1 MTKLKPENVL
11 IVDDNYD
18 MLELLQRNLKKFH
31 FHTYK
36 ATSVIEGIEILKFAE
51 IHLLITDLQMPGH
64 NGIELVKYTNQHYPN
79 IPILVITGFPSVDGA
94 VEAIQ
99 SGAANYLTKP
109 FTASELEKEV
119 ETCLKK
125 TLIQPEQTASR
136 LENEVLKN
144 QVYAGIV
151 GRSKAFLNLVESI
164 ERVKDNRATVLIS
177 GESGT
182 GKELVA
188 KAIHYKGSFAQ
199 HPFIAVNCGAIA
211 ENLLESELF
220 GYEKG
225 AFTGANQTKDG
236 YFQAAKGGSIFLD
249 EIATAPMNVQ
259 VKLLRALQEKEVVKV
274 GGHQPEKIQ
283 LRVIAATNENL
294 YKNVQE
300 GSFREDL
307 YYRLNVVDIEVPP
320 LRKRKKDIEIIALNL
335 LKKYKA
341 EFRKPHVE
349 FSKEALEI
357 LTNYSWPGNVR
368 ELENLVQRSILMAE
382 TKIEIS
388 HLPEHIKYP
397 EPSSEVELTSLR
409 EVEKKYIQKVLD
421 SVGNNKS
428 KAAKILGID
437 RKTLSN
443 KIKQKL

>member
-18 MLELLQRNLKKFH
+18 MLELLQRNLKQFN

-36 ATSVIEGIEILKFAE
+36 ATSVVEAIEILKFAT

-64 NGIELVKYTNQHYPN
+64 NGIELVKYTNQHFPHV
-79 IPILVITGFPSVDGA
+79 PILVITGFPSVDGA

-119 ETCLKK
+119 ENCLKK
-125 TLIQPEQTASR
+125 TLVKPNQSATNVESEVIQ
-136 LENEVLKN
+136 N

-151 GRSKAFLNLVESI
+151 GRSKAFLKLVERI

-225 AFTGANQTKDG
+225 AFTGATQTKEG
-236 YFQAAKGGSIFLD
+236 YFQAANGGSIFLD
-249 EIATAPMNVQ
+249 EIATAPMSVQ

-274 GGHQPEKIQ
+274 GGHRPEKVN
-283 LRVIAATNENL
+283 LRIIAATNENL

-320 LRKRKKDIEIIALNL
+320 LRQRKEDIEIIATNL
-335 LKKYKA
+335 LKKYA
-341 EFRKPHVE
+341 TEFRKPHIE
-349 FSKEALEI
+349 FSKEAMTV

-368 ELENLVQRSILMAE
+368 ELENLIQRSILMASSS
-382 TKIEIS
+382 IEIH

-397 EPSSEVELTSLR
+397 EPSRDIELKTLR

-443 KIKQKL
+443 KLD

>member
-18 MLELLQRNLKKFH
+18 MLELLQRNLKQFQ

-36 ATSVIEGIEILKFAE
+36 ATSVIEGIEILKFAA

-64 NGIELVKYTNQHYPN
+64 NGIELVKYTNQHFPD
-79 IPILVITGFPSVDGA
+79 IPILVITGFPSVEGA

-125 TLIQPEQTASR
+125 TLVKPQAYTSR
-136 LENEVLKN
+136 LENEVLQN

-188 KAIHYKGSFAQ
+188 KAIHYKGSYAQ

-236 YFQAAKGGSIFLD
+236 YFQAAKGGTIFLD

-259 VKLLRALQEKEVVKV
+259 VKLLRALQEKEVIKV

-320 LRKRKKDIEIIALNL
+320 LRKRKDDIEIIALNL
-335 LKKYKA
+335 LQKYKV
-341 EFRKPHVE
+341 EFRKPQVE
-349 FSKEALEI
+349 FTKEALEV
-357 LTNYSWPGNVR
+357 LTNYAWPGNVR

-382 TKIEIS
+382 TKIKIN

-443 KIKQKL
+443 KLD